1 MVLRS
6 IAHNPGAIDSE
17 EFQRYFLFLLE
28 QGRQLWGLGAVQQ
41 LNIIVDRVG
50 AGIKNQD
57 PLLLQSMLPVFR
69 DAYPDIVFRCYVA
82 PTSWI
87 FRFVWIIA
95 APLVDNRQRKRV
107 LLLSSNWC
115 GVAGVVGSVAV
126 FYRSSYK

>member
-6 IAHNPGAIDSE
+6 IAHHPGAIDSD

-57 PLLLQSMLPVFR
+57 PRLLQSMLPVFR
-69 DAYPDIVFRCYVA
+69 DAYPDIVFR
-82 PTSWI
+82 
-87 FRFVWIIA
+87 
-95 APLVDNRQRKRV
+95 
-107 LLLSSNWC
+107 
-115 GVAGVVGSVAV
+115 
-126 FYRSSYK
+126 

>member
-28 QGRQLWGLGAVQQ
+28 QVRKTKILWGLGAVQQ

-69 DAYPDIVFRCYVA
+69 DAYPDIVFR
-82 PTSWI
+82 
-87 FRFVWIIA
+87 
-95 APLVDNRQRKRV
+95 
-107 LLLSSNWC
+107 
-115 GVAGVVGSVAV
+115 
-126 FYRSSYK
+126 